1 MTRPASSSLTTRFK
15 SAVLKPAVVK
25 PAVLKPAA
33 AGLLVLVTAACG
45 SSSGTATAGPSA
57 SVSSPTDKVLHLS
70 FLQDPGQP
78 PDPDIY
84 YAGQGLILT
93 TNMYEGLLTYAPG
106 TPTPTLAPSLA
117 QSWTVSPDK
126 KSYTFKLRQGVTF
139 HDGTPFTSAAVK
151 PSFDRRAAVNQGPA
165 YMVSDIAS
173 VTPNGDYE
181 VTVTLKNPTTI
192 FLDYLAAAYGPKM
205 FSPTGLTANAGSDH
219 DQTYLQTHDLGTGPY
234 TLTDARVGSHYAMKS
249 YDKYWGAKPYFTD
262 VDLPV
267 ITDSSSQQLQFGK
280 GQLAAIL
287 HDLPSTAVV
296 SYLANKKYASYNLPS
311 MQSDYLYVNPGTTFG
326 KDKANRLALLQ
337 AIDRDAVLK
346 QAYAGRGQK
355 AVSTYPANMVSS
367 GNSSQGIDYKPD
379 VLKGLAGSLPAD
391 AKTITIGF
399 DSGQSD
405 NQLVANLIAA
415 QVSALGL
422 TAKVQGYTTSQ
433 IFGWIGDPKGA
444 PDALAT
450 LGWPDAAPA
459 YTWSHISFDPG
470 AGLNYLHCSDPAI
483 TALVAQG
490 LQTGDPATFAKVGV
504 LAAGTGCWL
513 NLVDEQDFMVAQPWL
528 KGVEQAHIVAEP
540 NTLRI
545 AALSVG

>member
-1 MTRPASSSLTTRFK
+1 MTRPASTSLVTRF
-15 SAVLKPAVVK
+15 K
-25 PAVLKPAA
+25 PAVLKPAVLKPA
-33 AGLLVLVTAACG
+33 VAGLLVLVTAACG
-45 SSSGTATAGPSA
+45 SSSGTAVAGPSA

-84 YAGQGLILT
+84 YAGQGLLLT
-93 TNMYEGLLTYAPG
+93 TNLYEGLLTYAPN
-106 TPTPTLAPSLA
+106 TATPTLAPSLA
-117 QSWTVSPDK
+117 LSWTVSPDK

-287 HDLPSTAVV
+287 HDLPASAVA
-296 SYLANKKYASYNLPS
+296 SYLKNPAIKSYALPTL
-311 MQSDYLYVNPGTTFG
+311 MSDYLYVNPNTAFG
-326 KDKANRLALLQ
+326 KVDANRAALLK
-337 AIDRDAVLK
+337 AVDVQSIFK
-346 QAYAGRGQK
+346 QAYAGRGSV
-355 AVSTYPANMVSS
+355 ATAAYPANQVSP
-367 GNSSQGIDYKPD
+367 GEAAQGISFDTAP
-379 VLKGLAGSLPAD
+379 LKALAANLPAD
-391 AKTITIGF
+391 QKSITIGY
-399 DSGQSD
+399 DSSSPD
-405 NQLVANLIAA
+405 NQLVTNLMAA
-415 QVSALGL
+415 QLGALGL
-422 TAKVQGYTTSQ
+422 TPKVQGFTTSQ
-433 IFGWIGDPKGA
+433 IFGWVGDVKGA
-444 PDALAT
+444 PDILAT
-450 LGWPDAAPA
+450 LAWPDAAPA
-459 YTWSHISFDPG
+459 YTWGHISWDKD
-470 AGLNYLHCSDPAI
+470 AGLNYLHCSDPA
-483 TALVAQG
+483 TSKKLADGLVS
-490 LQTGDPATFAKVGV
+490 GDAGTFSSAGTS
-504 LAAGTGCWL
+504 AIGTGCWL
-513 NLVDEQDFMVAQPWL
+513 NLVDQQDFVVAQPWL
-528 KGVEQAHIVAEP
+528 KGVEQAHVLTQP
-540 NTLRI
+540 NSLSL
-545 AALSVG
+545 AALSAG